1 MSKHDISVEPSAQLS
16 VTIICIVHSTIY
28 SKLRNPENPLCHQ
41 QMETLKA
48 IAFLLCI
55 SSFSFMISGA
65 ELCFSS
71 ACGRSEPTIRFPFR
85 LENLQPKSCGYPG
98 LNLTCGAANQTVL
111 ALPNSGNFSVQG
123 IDYGTQEIWIN
134 DPNNCLPKRLLSL
147 NLSGSPFMGVYFQ
160 DFTLFNC
167 SFDYTKYRLSPI
179 ACLSDSTN
187 TVFATSSPRAVNF
200 LLARKCVFISTV
212 GVPVQWPFFEQVLSS
227 DLSNDLRLTW
237 GEPQCGRCESRG
249 GRCGFKGNSS
259 REIECT
265 RAPQRGLSSSARYAI
280 TVGAGVPTLLC
291 AVGLFCFV
299 CGRVKAYNRRGRG
312 HSISEFSSTVAPQ
325 PTLVMGLDGPT
336 IESYPK
342 TTLGESR
349 RLPKPD
355 DNTCPI
361 CLSEYRP
368 KETLR
373 SIPECQHCFHADC
386 IDEWLR
392 LNATCPVCRNSPPRS
407 PPPLTS

>member
-1 MSKHDISVEPSAQLS
+1 
-16 VTIICIVHSTIY
+16 
-28 SKLRNPENPLCHQ
+28 
-41 QMETLKA
+41 METLKV

-55 SSFSFMISGA
+55 SSFSFMISGT

-98 LNLTCGAANQTVL
+98 FNLSCGATNQTVL
-111 ALPNSGNFSVQG
+111 ELPNSGNFSVQG

-147 NLSGSPFMGVYFQ
+147 NLLGSPFMGLYFQ
-160 DFTLFNC
+160 DFTLYNC
-167 SFDYTKYRLSPI
+167 SFDYTMYRLNPI
-179 ACLSDSTN
+179 ACLSDTN
-187 TVFATSSPRAVNF
+187 YSVFATSSPRVINF
-200 LLARKCVFISTV
+200 LIAKKCVFISTI

-227 DLSNDLRLTW
+227 DLSYDLRLTW
-237 GEPQCGRCESRG
+237 GAPHCGRCESRG

-265 RAPQRGLSSSARYAI
+265 RAPQRGLSRSARYAI
-280 TVGAGVPTLLC
+280 TVGAGVPALLFS
-291 AVGLFCFV
+291 VGLFCFV

-325 PTLVMGLDGPT
+325 PTLVVGLDGPT

-342 TTLGESR
+342 TILGESR

-407 PPPLTS
+407 PPPQTS